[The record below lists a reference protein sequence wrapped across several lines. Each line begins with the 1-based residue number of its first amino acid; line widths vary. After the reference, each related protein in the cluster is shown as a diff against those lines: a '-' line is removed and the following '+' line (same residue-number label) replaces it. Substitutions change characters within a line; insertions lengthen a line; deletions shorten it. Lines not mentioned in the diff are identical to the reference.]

1 MRRIPIA
8 VRIFVAVLL
17 TVLIVGMS
25 SLWVLDR
32 ALHDGFSRY
41 VAEVEMSRLDGLAT
55 QLEQQYQVQGHW
67 PDMSQREPMFWLMK
81 QHFIAMQQ
89 ERRLKLLAAG
99 KVLTADDDM
108 PPFPP
113 DFADRRRL
121 QNRPD
126 DGMKAPL
133 DDPRK
138 PRGHFKRLPPD
149 QMILGERLGLLSA
162 KGELLSGFTPD
173 AHAPRRALTVNQQVI
188 GYLTVQPQVNP
199 DDALSQT
206 YFADQ
211 RRQIF
216 WVSLTA
222 LLASVIAAALLAA
235 HFNRPIRRL
244 VEAARLLTSRRFD
257 TRIQLGRSD
266 ELGDLGQAM
275 NQLAQML
282 EQHEQSRQQWVADT
296 SHELRTPV
304 AVLQAQIEAMQDGI
318 RQPTPEHLA
327 TMQRHVKQ
335 LGRLIGDLN
344 ALSQAD
350 AGQLLC
356 APIAMN
362 PWRLLTREA
371 ESFRDRFRAVG
382 LTVELP
388 TKPCDVRIMADPDRL
403 CQIVH
408 NLFENSARYTDAGG
422 YVTLHDRVEHDF
434 WVLCVDDTAPSVPP
448 ELMPRLGERFF
459 RADASRSRA
468 SGGSGLGLALSR
480 QLAEA
485 QGGELLF
492 SASNVGGVRACLR
505 VPLATRLST

>member
-1 MRRIPIA
+1 MSGVRGLRRIPIA

-17 TVLIVGMS
+17 TVMIVGMS

-32 ALHDGFSRY
+32 ALREGFARY
-41 VAEVEMSRLDGLAT
+41 VAQVEMSRLDGLAT
-55 QLEQQYQVQGHW
+55 QLEQQYQVLGHW
-67 PDMSQREPMFWLMK
+67 PDMSQSEPMFWLMK
-81 QHFIAMQQ
+81 QHFIAMHQ

-99 KVLTADDDM
+99 KTLSAEDDM
-108 PPFPP
+108 PPMPP
-113 DFADRRRL
+113 NFADRREREDRRD
-121 QNRPD
+121 NRANGIPTD
-126 DGMKAPL
+126 K
-133 DDPRK
+133 PRK
-138 PRGHFKRLPPD
+138 HFKRPPPD
-149 QMILGERLGLLSA
+149 QLILGERLGLLSA
-162 KGELLSGFTPD
+162 EGKWLSGFAPD
-173 AHAPRRALTVNQQVI
+173 IHAPRRALTVNQQVV
-188 GYLTVQPQVNP
+188 GYLTIQPQVNP

-206 YFADQ
+206 YFSDQ

-222 LLASVIAAALLAA
+222 LLASVIAAGLLAS

-244 VEAARLLTSRRFD
+244 VDAARLMTQRRFD

-304 AVLQAQIEAMQDGI
+304 AVLQAQIEAMQDGV

-356 APIAMN
+356 TPISIN
-362 PWRLLTREA
+362 PWRLLDREL
-371 ESFRDRFRAVG
+371 ESFADRFRTVG
-382 LTVELP
+382 LTVERP
-388 TKPCDVRIMADPDRL
+388 AEPCDVRIMVDPDRL
-403 CQIVH
+403 RQIVD
-408 NLFENSARYTDAGG
+408 NLFENSARYTDTGG
-422 YVTLHDRVEHDF
+422 HVALHDTVENGF
-434 WVLCVDDTAPSVPP
+434 WMLCVEDTAPSVPA
-448 ELMPRLGERFF
+448 ELLPRLGERFF
-459 RADASRSRA
+459 RADASRSRL

-492 SASNVGGVRACLR
+492 SASPIGGVRACLR
-505 VPLATRLST
+505 LPLAP